1 MNYERFR
8 FSTFCCRRC
17 VISAA
22 HAQIEFLTSFLKS
35 APLVY
40 PTLASGRIFEYI
52 FILPYHTAQCTTLK
66 KLSHM

>member
-40 PTLASGRIFEYI
+40 YI
-52 FILPYHTAQCTTLK
+52 GVVLCELK
-66 KLSHM
+66 EV